1 MLFAWAVLGVIMGM
15 VGSEVLRAKKP
26 KLIGKVEAAAKQ
38 LVDSMYS
45 EGSGEKETN
54 EKEKEGDEDASH

>member
-26 KLIGKVEAAAKQ
+26 KLISRVEGAAKK

-45 EGSGEKETN
+45 EGSD
-54 EKEKEGDEDASH
+54 EKEKESGGDTSH